1 MKICINESDSGSFF
15 IMKNKKLSFDDTVF
29 AALKQIPRG
38 RVVTYKIIAQAI
50 GRPRSAR
57 AVGQAVGR
65 NPNAP
70 KVPCHRV
77 IYNDGRLGGYS
88 GFGGKPTKI
97 RLLEQEGIAINRGR
111 VENFQK
117 FLYNFKA

>member
-1 MKICINESDSGSFF
+1 M
-15 IMKNKKLSFDDTVF
+15 NKKSSFDETVF
-29 AALKQIPRG
+29 TALKQIPRG
-38 RVVTYKIIAQAI
+38 RIVTYKILAQAI

-65 NPNAP
+65 NPDAP

-77 IYNDGRLGGYS
+77 IYNDGRLGSYS
-88 GFGGKPTKI
+88 GFGGKLAKI
-97 RLLEQEGIAINRGR
+97 RLLEQEGITIKKDR

-117 FLYNFKA
+117 LLYNFKAKKA